1 MAFIMW
7 HAERHKR
14 IRDRLASTG
23 RIAVD
28 EITAEFG
35 VSRETVRRD
44 LVEME
49 ALGALR
55 RVRGGAVAL
64 TREDTDFRVRTSLR
78 LREKRAI
85 AHATLRHLQS
95 GMTLFMD
102 AGTTST
108 VMAETLAEPHGLTD
122 LTIITN
128 AFDVARLLAERPPA
142 PSRRF
147 RVLMLAGEVRH
158 DPMESFGPAT
168 INDIQRYRADVA
180 LLAPWGIDARMGA
193 MNYFIH
199 GAEIAR
205 AMVRNADR
213 TFVLADHSKIGAPAR
228 SVFCSPGEISLLI
241 TDPAARN
248 RPGFSALQAGLAQV
262 LVADG
267 PSTPSCQS

>member
-1 MAFIMW
+1 MW
-7 HAERHKR
+7 HAERHRR
-14 IRDRLASTG
+14 IRSRLASTG
-23 RIAVD
+23 RVAID
-28 EITAEFG
+28 EITGEFG

-44 LVEME
+44 LLEME
-49 ALGALR
+49 TLGLLR
-55 RVRGGAVAL
+55 RVRGGAVAVP
-64 TREDTDFRVRTSLR
+64 REDTTFGVRVTLR

-85 AHATLRHLQS
+85 AHAVLEALES

-102 AGTTST
+102 AGSTST
-108 VMAETLAEPHGLTD
+108 VMAETLAEPHGLSD

-128 AFDVARLLAERPPA
+128 SMDVAHLLAERPSA
-142 PSRRF
+142 PSRNF

-158 DPMESFGPAT
+158 DPMEAFGPAT

-213 TFVLADHSKIGAPAR
+213 SFVMADHSKIGAPAR
-228 SVFCSPGEISLLI
+228 SVFCAPAGIDAFF
-241 TDPAARN
+241 TDKASRE
-248 RPGFSALQAGLAQV
+248 RPGFDSLEAALRRV
-262 LVADG
+262 VVAEA
-267 PSTPSCQS
+267 